1 MKTLRG
7 FRILGLAVL
16 ALGCDGGPPSA
27 QATRSPQAIE
37 AAPAQ
42 PRPTDAELAVPP
54 SGAPLQAVPV
64 HYAVDPSNSAQRSVS
79 VGRETAGT
87 TKPESA
93 VPGRVRRALP

>member
-1 MKTLRG
+1 MMTPRG
-7 FRILGLAVL
+7 FMLLGLVVC
-16 ALGCDGGPPSA
+16 ALGCGGGPPSA
-27 QATRSPQAIE
+27 QATRSPQVVE

-42 PRPTDAELAVPP
+42 PRPTDAELALPP

-64 HYAVDPSNSAQRSVS
+64 HYAVDPSSSAQRSVS

-93 VPGRVRRALP
+93 VPGRVRRVLP